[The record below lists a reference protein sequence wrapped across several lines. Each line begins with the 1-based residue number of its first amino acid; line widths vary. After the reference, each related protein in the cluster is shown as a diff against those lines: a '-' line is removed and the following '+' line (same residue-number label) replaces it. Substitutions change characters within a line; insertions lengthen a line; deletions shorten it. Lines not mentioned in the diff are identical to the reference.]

1 MNPPDFFLADL
12 PPDAMV
18 TPQLVLEACQTL
30 KRNRER
36 YLTGRSTASMVRVL
50 AEVGSNWMREDYP
63 LRRLAL
69 EEGPKHTGFSKP
81 TLMRGLD
88 SFFGQLT
95 EANLNALIEQELG
108 HPQRLDRMVSS
119 VTEHAQNTAALAVG
133 PELLV
138 HITAGNVPNP
148 ALMSMVLGLLVRS
161 AQFVKCASGASYLPR
176 LLGHA
181 IYETDPKL
189 GSCLE
194 IAEWRGGMLE
204 LESQLYREASCVTA
218 TGSDETLEAI
228 RRQLPSKVRF
238 LGYGHRLSF
247 SFVSSELFGG
257 SVLRKVLAAVAD
269 DIVAWDQLGCLSP
282 HVIFVEGGGNSASEL
297 FAQMLA
303 EELELREQTE
313 PRGKLKLETAAVIAN
328 RRAFYEVR
336 AAASTETRMWCSP
349 NSTAW
354 TVVHEMDPR
363 FQVSCLHRFV
373 YVKPVK
379 SLQEA
384 LEAADSVRGR
394 VSAVGLAVQDS
405 KAADYAEQL
414 ARWGVSRVC
423 PVGRMQTPPLTWRH
437 DGRPALG
444 DLVMW
449 TNWER

>member
-1 MNPPDFFLADL
+1 
-12 PPDAMV
+12 
-18 TPQLVLEACQTL
+18 
-30 KRNRER
+30 
-36 YLTGRSTASMVRVL
+36 
-50 AEVGSNWMREDYP
+50 
-63 LRRLAL
+63 
-69 EEGPKHTGFSKP
+69 
-81 TLMRGLD
+81 
-88 SFFGQLT
+88 
-95 EANLNALIEQELG
+95 
-108 HPQRLDRMVSS
+108 
-119 VTEHAQNTAALAVG
+119 
-133 PELLV
+133 
-138 HITAGNVPNP
+138 
-148 ALMSMVLGLLVRS
+148 
-161 AQFVKCASGASYLPR
+161 
-176 LLGHA
+176 
-181 IYETDPKL
+181 
-189 GSCLE
+189 
-194 IAEWRGGMLE
+194 
-204 LESQLYREASCVTA
+204 
-218 TGSDETLEAI
+218 
-228 RRQLPSKVRF
+228 
-238 LGYGHRLSF
+238 LSF

-257 SVLRKVLAAVAD
+257 SVPRKVLAAVAD